1 MPQFDPTY
9 FAPQLF
15 WLAVTFIGLYWAMTK
30 VALPRIGEVL
40 DERQRKIDDSLDK
53 AAALKAEAE
62 AAIAAYEKALAESR
76 SKAQA
81 VLRETNDKL
90 AKQAEAR
97 QKDLADRLAAQIKA
111 GEARI
116 AAAKEQALANV
127 RQVAAEVARSAA
139 EKLTGL
145 AIDEAR
151 AEKAVVTA
159 LQEGSR

>member
-9 FAPQLF
+9 FAPQLV
-15 WLAVTFIGLYWAMTK
+15 WLAITFLALYWAMTK

-40 DERQRKIDDSLDK
+40 EERQRKIDDSLDK

-97 QKDLADRLAAQIKA
+97 QKELADRLAAQIKA

-127 RQVAAEVARSAA
+127 RQVAGEVARDAA
-139 EKLTGL
+139 EKLTGQT
-145 AIDEAR
+145 IDDAR
-151 AEKAVVTA
+151 VAAAVAAA
-159 LQEGSR
+159 LQEEPR